1 MKGSGLPKVA
11 LHPAPHP
18 TCPANQS
25 NPPTQLPRSKLY
37 ALGAAVGHVP
47 RMSMGRNRWGAM
59 PAAGGGDGMDLAT
72 LSGVR
77 QMTPEAREVASRTYV
92 AGGC

>member
-1 MKGSGLPKVA
+1 MSFA
-11 LHPAPHP
+11 SHR
-18 TCPANQS
+18 C
-25 NPPTQLPRSKLY
+25 RSKLY

-47 RMSMGRNRWGAM
+47 RMSMGRNRWAAM

-77 QMTPEAREVASRTYV
+77 QLTPEAREVASRTYV
-92 AGGC
+92 AGEAGQRAWQSLDAGRC